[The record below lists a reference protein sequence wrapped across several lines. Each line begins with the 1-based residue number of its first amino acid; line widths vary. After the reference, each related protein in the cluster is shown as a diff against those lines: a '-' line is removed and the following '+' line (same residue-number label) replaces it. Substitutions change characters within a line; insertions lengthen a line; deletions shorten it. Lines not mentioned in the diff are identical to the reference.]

1 MYSVQSAL
9 FDFETFVEL
18 DATNRLRLVLET
30 LNVEAFLSGLDGRHR
45 WVGRRG
51 YGARTLWACL
61 LAGIVYTIPTIAEL
75 RRHLHVSAEL
85 RFLCGLGCAGRI
97 PSAATFSRFLTLL
110 AAHPEV
116 LDAAFQELVQRFS
129 TAAPDFGQRLALD
142 STDVHAAANG
152 YRRQPGDPDAGW
164 GVKNKPGGG
173 KDEKYYWF
181 GYKLHLAVDARY
193 ELPVAFTVTPANV
206 HDSTQAVPLLEQ
218 RDQRLLEAQLASA
231 GTASAAPLAQV
242 MADKAYDSSDIYQ
255 AILDREAM
263 PVIPL
268 RQPSADKWVG
278 ITNGLGTPICPARL
292 PYVFWG
298 RDGDYLKYRCPHY
311 AQPNRLCCLK
321 EHRAVSRCS
330 TSAYGQVVKIKIGAD
345 PRRHLPVPRESARW
359 QALYHQRT
367 SVERVNS
374 RLKNRCLIDDLQ
386 VRGQARVTARLTL
399 GLLVMLAAAVAMAE
413 RRRWKDIRR
422 LAA

>member
-1 MYSVQSAL
+1 MYSVQSPL
-9 FDFETFVEL
+9 FDLNTFIQL
-18 DATNRLRLVLET
+18 DATNRLRLVLDT
-30 LNVEAFLSGLDGRHR
+30 LNIEAFLQHLDGRHR

-61 LAGIVYTIPTIAEL
+61 IAGIVYTIPTIAEL
-75 RRHLHVSAEL
+75 RRHLQVSAEL
-85 RFLCGLGCAGRI
+85 RLLCGLGRTARI

-110 AAHPEV
+110 AAQPQV
-116 LDAAFQELVQRFS
+116 LDAAFQEVVQRFQ
-129 TAAPDFGQRLALD
+129 TAAPDFGQRLAFD
-142 STDVHAAANG
+142 SSDVHAAANG
-152 YRRQPGDPDAGW
+152 HRRQPGDPDARW
-164 GVKNKPGGG
+164 GVKNKPGGS
-173 KDEKYYWF
+173 KNEKYYWF
-181 GYKLHLAVDARY
+181 GYKLHLAVDVRY

-206 HDSTQAVPLLEQ
+206 HDSIQAAPLLEQ
-218 RDQRLLEAQLASA
+218 RDQRLLDAQLATV
-231 GTASAAPLAQV
+231 GTPVLSPLTQV
-242 MADKAYDSSDIYQ
+242 MADKAYDSAAICQ
-255 AILDREAM
+255 AVLDRGAM

-268 RQPSADKWVG
+268 RKSSAAKWVG
-278 ITNGLGTPICPARL
+278 ITNGLGTPICPAHL

-311 AQPNRLCCLK
+311 ATPNRLCCLK

-330 TSAYGQVVKIKIGAD
+330 TSPYGQVVKIKIGQD

-359 QALYHQRT
+359 QQLYDQRT
-367 SVERVNS
+367 AVERVNS
-374 RLKNRCLIDDLQ
+374 RLKDRCLIDDLQ
-386 VRGQARVTARLTL
+386 VRGLPKVTARLTL